1 MNGDIDLPAT
11 LPSSVLGI
19 LMREGP
25 TFPLGDS
32 PMKHRSKKML
42 ALMVDH
48 FQVLGGTRCSI
59 SEMARGP
66 SHSHPFR
73 QQLHEQGTVHT
84 PIPSRVPSPPCLPPV
99 SACLL
104 LTWSLPADSSRCLSR
119 SACPSLSL
127 CYLYP
132 PTSLSFHLPATLPV
146 HAPAVHM
153 SCCPPVSLLLSVCP
167 RPAADTAFNS
177 LCPSPCCFSGLR
189 EGARK
194 SWGGAPSNP
203 RKTLLG

>member
-32 PMKHRSKKML
+32 PTKHRSKKML

-66 SHSHPFR
+66 SRSHPFH
-73 QQLHEQGTVHT
+73 QQLHKEGTVHT

-104 LTWSLPADSSRCLSR
+104 LTWSLGVPIPPGVCRDQPVRL
-119 SACPSLSL
+119 SLSL
-127 CYLYP
+127 LSLPTHQLVLSSAGYP
-132 PTSLSFHLPATLPV
+132 ASPRSRCPHVMLSTCLPP
-146 HAPAVHM
+146 
-153 SCCPPVSLLLSVCP
+153 SVCLSQ
-167 RPAADTAFNS
+167 T
-177 LCPSPCCFSGLR
+177 SG
-189 EGARK
+189 
-194 SWGGAPSNP
+194 
-203 RKTLLG
+203 